1 MMGKRTVTAVVSL
14 ILPVVFLTM
23 LTSSNSDAAP
33 PEEKPHTWLREI
45 GFLTGYGSMNL
56 HHESSNYEVIPLL
69 PQFGFDINPL
79 IKKLHI
85 KPKGTVEGVIE
96 PLMNVVTHPHANA
109 EVGCSFF
116 LKYSQKVISRIAPYI
131 EAGVGMMYSTQHTH
145 EQGTQYNFLTQAG
158 AGIHFFL
165 TTHVALTTGYRFRH
179 FSNAGIDDDNEGINH
194 HFGLVGV
201 SYFFQ

>member
-1 MMGKRTVTAVVSL
+1 MSRRTVHAFISL
-14 ILPVVFLTM
+14 ILLIVFLTM

-33 PEEKPHTWLREI
+33 PEEKPHKWLREI
-45 GFLTGYGSMNL
+45 GLLSGYGSAPLGKNAS
-56 HHESSNYEVIPLL
+56 EYEVIPLL

-79 IKKLHI
+79 AKKLHI
-85 KPKGTVEGVIE
+85 EPKGTFEGVIE
-96 PLMNVVTHPHANA
+96 PLMNVVTHPDANA

-116 LKYSQKVISRIAPYI
+116 LKYSQKIASRIAPYI
-131 EAGVGMMYSTQHTH
+131 EGGLGMIYTTQHTH
-145 EQGTQYNFLTQAG
+145 EQGTQFNFLTQAG

-165 TTHVALTTGYRFRH
+165 TNQVALTAGYRFRH
-179 FSNAGIDDDNEGINH
+179 LSNAGMDGDNEGIDH